1 MVSFTVV
8 ILNAALAVLSD
19 KGQYVS
25 VCVCV
30 CVCVLE
36 IILKKLVLKLC
47 AERITIHFCTNLYF
61 CCFVYFQFMF
71 RVCCIW

>member
-19 KGQYVS
+19 KGQC

-30 CVCVLE
+30 CVCLGGGGGGGGGGLWSPPHVH
-36 IILKKLVLKLC
+36 KSFKSC
-47 AERITIHFCTNLYF
+47 ST
-61 CCFVYFQFMF
+61 
-71 RVCCIW
+71 